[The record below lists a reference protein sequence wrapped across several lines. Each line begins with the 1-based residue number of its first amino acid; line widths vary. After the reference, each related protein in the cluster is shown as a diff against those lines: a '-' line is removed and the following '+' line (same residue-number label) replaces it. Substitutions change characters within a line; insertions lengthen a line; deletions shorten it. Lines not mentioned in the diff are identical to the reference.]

1 VAISHGRIESFNSVD
16 STPKGQ
22 REKERE
28 RERAGI
34 RRYVGEAGSRLF
46 MIQCGGTSFFGFAR
60 FRPDD
65 VGLAVGLLCELDE
78 ISVGSGTLA
87 RGCLIPCKCISDPD

>member
-28 RERAGI
+28 RESGDSPVRRRSRISAFYDSVRRDVFFRVRALPTGRRWACCGI
-34 RRYVGEAGSRLF
+34 
-46 MIQCGGTSFFGFAR
+46 
-60 FRPDD
+60 
-65 VGLAVGLLCELDE
+65 AVR
-78 ISVGSGTLA
+78 T
-87 RGCLIPCKCISDPD
+87 